1 MKKAKLAAIAVMAG
15 LMLYGCSGGGG
26 SSAFP
31 PEQSAIYIN
40 RDGEIY
46 SALVKEYDTS
56 RDYYDAAELKAMAE
70 KEVAAYNAEH
80 PVNQEG
86 SKGAVTLTDCTME
99 NGKARIVYQY
109 ADGTNLS
116 QFTGQFQDAVNHAQS
131 LEVSTVAEGL
141 TQGKVTDGTWI
152 DVKKN
157 STAAL
162 DDVMKQS
169 KLHLVSVNG
178 AVSVQTE
185 GKILYYSGN
194 VTLKDEFTAEI
205 TEGNAYLVFK

>member
-1 MKKAKLAAIAVMAG
+1 MKKAKLAAVAVMAG
-15 LMLYGCSGGGG
+15 LMLYGCKGSGGN
-26 SSAFP
+26 SSFP
-31 PEQSAIYIN
+31 PEQSSIYVN

-56 RDYYDAAELKAMAE
+56 HDYYDAAELKKMAE
-70 KEVAAYNAEH
+70 NEVADYNAEH
-80 PVNQEG
+80 PAGQEG
-86 SKGAVTLTDCTME
+86 GKAAVTLTDCTLE

-109 ADGTNLS
+109 AGGTDLS
-116 QFTGQFQDAVNHAQS
+116 QFTGQFQDAVNHAET

-141 TQGKVTDGTWI
+141 TKGKVTDGTWT

-157 STAAL
+157 GAAAL

-169 KLHLVSVNG
+169 KLHLVSVSG
-178 AVSVQTE
+178 TVSVQTE

-205 TEGNAYLVFK
+205 AEGSAYLIFK

>member
-15 LMLYGCSGGGG
+15 LMLYGCKGGGG
-26 SSAFP
+26 TSSFP
-31 PEQSAIYIN
+31 PEQSAIYVN
-40 RDGEIY
+40 RNGEIY
-46 SALVKEYDTS
+46 SALVKTYDTS

-70 KEVAAYNAEH
+70 AEVAAYNAEH
-80 PVNQEG
+80 PVGQEG
-86 SKGAVTLTDCTME
+86 SSKAVTLTDCTLE
-99 NGKARIVYQY
+99 NGMARIVYEY
-109 ADGTNLS
+109 ADGTSLS
-116 QFTGQFQDAVNHAQS
+116 QFTGQFQDAVNHAET

-141 TQGKVTDGTWI
+141 TQGKVTDGAWM

-169 KLHLVSVNG
+169 RLHLVSVNG